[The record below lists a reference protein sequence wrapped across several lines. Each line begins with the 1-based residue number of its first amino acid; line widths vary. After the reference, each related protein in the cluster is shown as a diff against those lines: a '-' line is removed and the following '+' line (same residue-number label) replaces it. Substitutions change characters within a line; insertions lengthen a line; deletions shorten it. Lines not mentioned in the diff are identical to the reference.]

1 MGQNEEVWKQVFQE
15 LIQEV
20 KPWHK
25 WTLRL
30 DESLLPGIQKR
41 GWTQYQQWGFARFQF
56 RVLGADLMATVA
68 LGALDPLKSAFE
80 EALVWDQKTG
90 VLVLPLTPTGS
101 LGMTSSQCVLHL

>member
-41 GWTQYQQWGFARFQF
+41 GWTQYQQWGFAR
-56 RVLGADLMATVA
+56 
-68 LGALDPLKSAFE
+68 
-80 EALVWDQKTG
+80 
-90 VLVLPLTPTGS
+90 
-101 LGMTSSQCVLHL
+101 